1 MTHTAGGMPAP
12 RSPANGAHG
21 GLAWLGR
28 LTARHPWPILAVAA
42 LFVVFA
48 ALAGRDAASHLATGG
63 FTDPN
68 AQSTKAG
75 FLLARTFGVEDPSF
89 VILVTARHGTVANP
103 AATFAGRRIGR
114 GLRQQPGVAGVQSY
128 WSKTNPHSPALVSRD
143 HRQAIIVGFA
153 RGSAAAQNATVQWLA
168 TQERSTPALRVQV
181 GGAVLASLEATSQTK
196 KDLVSAE
203 SIALLLTLILLVL
216 AFRGLIAGALPLVIG
231 VIAIVGSLLVL
242 RGLASVTNVSLYALN
257 LTSALGLGLGI
268 DYALLLVSRFRE
280 ELATG
285 LPTEAAVVETVRT
298 AGRTVLFSAAT
309 VAVSLLALLLFPEY
323 FLSSFGYAGVAVVVL
338 AAVSALLVVPALLA
352 LLGSRVNRFSGPLG
366 RRPAPGPGQAE
377 RPGWWQR
384 FSAFVMRFPA
394 RIAVAVTLILVLF
407 GLPFTHVAFGL
418 PDDRVLPT
426 SAPARQV
433 GDALRANFTAFAT
446 APVDVVAAGVMPAS
460 RWNQVASYAAT
471 LSTLSGTAQVQARTG
486 TYARGHR
493 IMRPT
498 HRSLQYDATWGTW
511 FRVVPSVDPSGAA
524 AENLVS
530 RIRTTHGPF
539 PVALTGLTAQQV
551 DTVASISHRLPLA
564 LCLIALV
571 TFLALFLMT
580 GSLVIPAKAVVLS
593 AVSLT
598 ATFGVAVWV
607 FQEGHLSSLLN
618 FTPTG
623 TLDISTLLLMFC
635 LAFGLSMDY
644 QVFLLSRIREE
655 HHLTGDTTAAV
666 GLGLE
671 RTGRIVTTAAALL
684 AIVFIALATSSISLL
699 KLLGVGIAVAL
710 IVDATL
716 IRALL
721 LPALMRLLGSVN
733 WWAPAPLRRL
743 HAFAGFS
750 ESPGPA
756 PATRASSS
764 RSSAAPRSQDA
775 VAATAAP
782 AIASRDASPG
792 SASSRDMA
800 AAQAPGSCGDTSTAP
815 GPQTS
820 ASAGT
825 ELATTGTPAAIASSA
840 GSPNPSASEGNANTD
855 AARYTAGSAS
865 SDTSGTSRT
874 RDSRPSSEVSP
885 GTGSEKFGSK

>member
-1 MTHTAGGMPAP
+1 M
-12 RSPANGAHG
+12 AHSGDPPDG

-28 LTARHPWPILAVAA
+28 LAARHPWPILAVAA
-42 LFVVFA
+42 LFLVFA
-48 ALAGRDAASHLATGG
+48 GLVGRDAASHLATGG

-75 FLLARTFGVEDPSF
+75 FLLASTFGVEDPSF
-89 VILVTARHGTVANP
+89 VVLVTARHGTVDNP

-128 WSKTNPHSPALVSRD
+128 WSKTNPHSPDLVSRD
-143 HRQAIIVGFA
+143 HRQAVIVGFA
-153 RGSAAAQNATVQWLA
+153 RGSAAAQNATTQWLA

-181 GGAVLASLEATSQTK
+181 GGAVLASLEATNQTK

-203 SIALLLTLILLVL
+203 SIALLLTLALLVL

-231 VIAIVGSLLVL
+231 IIAIAGSLLVL
-242 RGLASVTNVSLYALN
+242 RGLASVTSVSLYALN

-280 ELATG
+280 ELAAG

-338 AAVSALLVVPALLA
+338 AACGALFVVPALLA
-352 LLGSRVNRFSGPLG
+352 VLGPRVNRFSVPL
-366 RRPAPGPGQAE
+366 RRRTPATPPGQAT

-384 FSAFVMRFPA
+384 FAAFVMRFPV
-394 RIAVAVTLILVLF
+394 RIAVAVTLVLVVF
-407 GLPFTHVAFGL
+407 GLPFSHVAFGL
-418 PDDRVLPT
+418 PDDRVLPA

-433 GDALRANFTAFAT
+433 GDALRANFGAFAT
-446 APVDVVAAGVMPAS
+446 APVDVVAAGVMPAA
-460 RWNQVASYAAT
+460 RWNQVAAYAAT
-471 LSTLSGTAQVQARTG
+471 LSTLPDTAQVQARTG
-486 TYARGHR
+486 TYSRGR
-493 IMRPT
+493 RTFPPT
-498 HRSLQYDATWGTW
+498 HRSLQYAATWGTW
-511 FRVVPSVDPSGAA
+511 FRVVPSVDPSSGA
-524 AENLVS
+524 AENLVN
-530 RIRTTHGPF
+530 RIRATRGPF

-551 DTVASISHRLPLA
+551 DTVTSISHKLPLA
-564 LCLIALV
+564 LGLIALV

-580 GSLVIPAKAVVLS
+580 GSLVVPAKAVVLS
-593 AVSLT
+593 ALSLT

-607 FQEGHLSSLLN
+607 FQEGHLSAALH
-618 FTPTG
+618 FTATG
-623 TLDISTLLLMFC
+623 TLDVSTLLLMFC

-655 HHLTGDTTAAV
+655 HLRSGDTTAAV

-671 RTGRIVTTAAALL
+671 RTARIVTTAAALL
-684 AIVFIALATSSISLL
+684 AIVFVALATSSISLL
-699 KLLGVGIAVAL
+699 KLLGAGIAVAL

-721 LPALMRLLGSVN
+721 LPALMRLLGSAN

-743 HAFAGFS
+743 HALVGFT

-756 PATRASSS
+756 TLASRP
-764 RSSAAPRSQDA
+764 RSTTAPRSQVA
-775 VAATAAP
+775 AAATAAP
-782 AIASRDASPG
+782 ADTSRDASPG
-792 SASSRDMA
+792 SASSRDSA
-800 AAQAPGSCGDTSTAP
+800 AAQAPESCGDTRTAP
-815 GPQTS
+815 EPQTS

-840 GSPNPSASEGNANTD
+840 GSPNPSASEGNANAD
-855 AARYTAGSAS
+855 AARYTAGSAP
-865 SDTSGTSRT
+865 SDTSGTSST
-874 RDSRPSSEVSP
+874 RDSSPSSEISP
-885 GTGSEKFGSK
+885 GTGSGKFGSK